1 MKHVCLL
8 FFTLFVAVP
17 LFATEQA
24 PERLLLNGKEYGM
37 QYCPLFDL
45 DTLLQRQIEK
55 RIEVDPEH
63 IRVMSTGLWRGYVGY
78 WSIQNDAM
86 VGVGGSTY
94 MSVKL
99 GQKDNEAAEH
109 TLGNVVTLNLI
120 VGTLLAVFGIIY
132 IDQLL
137 YFFGA
142 SENTVGYAHEYMFVI
157 LLGNVI
163 THLYLGL
170 NATLRSTG
178 HPHIAMIATIGTV
191 IINSILDP
199 LFIFAFDMGIQG
211 AAIATILAQV
221 FALAY
226 VWMVMSNKND
236 LIHLHRG
243 IYGLKSRIVKNILKI
258 GLSPFCMQLC
268 ACMVV
273 ILINKGL
280 STHGGDIAIAAYGI
294 INGITF
300 LFLMIVMGICQGMQ
314 PIAGYNYGAQL
325 YPRVIKVLR
334 YCIIYATIVMCFSF
348 VVCEFFPKLP
358 IRLFTNDP
366 KLTELSIEGMRL
378 IQLVAPLIG
387 FAIVVGHFFQSIG
400 MAKTSIFLSLSR
412 QLIFLIPF
420 LLIFPGLWGTKG
432 VWLSITVSDFIS
444 VVFSAFV
451 LWRFNH
457 KGGLR
462 TAQILN

>member
-1 MKHVCLL
+1 MTETKTIDRTKELGTKDVGKLL
-8 FFTLFVAVP
+8 
-17 LFATEQA
+17 
-24 PERLLLNGKEYGM
+24 M
-37 QYCPLFDL
+37 QYALPAVVAMTASSLYNIVDRIFIGHIGT
-45 DTLLQRQIEK
+45 DTNEGALAL
-55 RIEVDPEH
+55 
-63 IRVMSTGLWRGYVGY
+63 SGLAVTFPIMNLSAAFG
-78 WSIQNDAM
+78 AM

-99 GQKDNEAAEH
+99 GQKDNQAAEH
-109 TLGNVVTLNLI
+109 TLGNVVTLNII
-120 VGTLLAVFGIIY
+120 VGLLLAVFGIIY

-142 SENTVGYAHEYMFVI
+142 SENTVGYAREYMFVI
-157 LLGNVI
+157 LLGNVV

-178 HPHIAMIATIGTV
+178 HPRTAMIATISTV
-191 IINSILDP
+191 IVNSILDP
-199 LFIFAFDMGIQG
+199 LFIFTFDMGIRG

-221 FALAY
+221 FALAF
-226 VWMVMSNKND
+226 VWIVMSNKND

-273 ILINKGL
+273 IHINKGL

-325 YPRVIKVLR
+325 YPRVTKVLR
-334 YCIIYATIVMCFSF
+334 YCILYATIVMVFSF
-348 VVCEFFPKLP
+348 IVCEFFPTLP
-358 IRLFTNDP
+358 IRLFTEDP
-366 KLTELSIEGMRL
+366 KLTELSVEGMRL

-444 VVFSAFV
+444 VLFSAYV
-451 LWRFNH
+451 LWRFHH

-462 TAQILN
+462 AAEALD

>member
-1 MKHVCLL
+1 MPENKTIDRTKELGTKDIGKLL
-8 FFTLFVAVP
+8 
-17 LFATEQA
+17 
-24 PERLLLNGKEYGM
+24 M
-37 QYCPLFDL
+37 QYALPAVVAMTASSLYNIVD
-45 DTLLQRQIEK
+45 
-55 RIEVDPEH
+55 RIFIGH
-63 IRVMSTGLWRGYVGY
+63 IGTNTTEGALALSGLAVTFPIMNLSAAFG
-78 WSIQNDAM
+78 AM

-191 IINSILDP
+191 IINSVLDP

>member
-1 MKHVCLL
+1 M
-8 FFTLFVAVP
+8 
-17 LFATEQA
+17 TETKTIDRTK
-24 PERLLLNGKEYGM
+24 ELGTKDVGKLLL
-37 QYCPLFDL
+37 QYALPAVVAMTASSLYNIVDRIFIGHIGT
-45 DTLLQRQIEK
+45 DTNEGALAL
-55 RIEVDPEH
+55 
-63 IRVMSTGLWRGYVGY
+63 SGLAVTFPIMNLSAAFG
-78 WSIQNDAM
+78 AM

-99 GQKDNEAAEH
+99 GQKDNQAAEH
-109 TLGNVVTLNLI
+109 TLGNVVTLNII
-120 VGTLLAVFGIIY
+120 VGLLLAVFGIIY

-142 SENTVGYAHEYMFVI
+142 SENTVGYAREYMFVI
-157 LLGNVI
+157 LLGNAV

-178 HPHIAMIATIGTV
+178 HPRTAMIATISTV
-191 IINSILDP
+191 VVNSILDP
-199 LFIFAFDMGIQG
+199 LFIFTFDMGIRG

-221 FALAY
+221 FALAF
-226 VWMVMSNKND
+226 VWIVMSNKND

-325 YPRVIKVLR
+325 YPRVTKVLR
-334 YCIIYATIVMCFSF
+334 YCILYATIVMVFSF
-348 VVCEFFPKLP
+348 IVCEFFPTLP
-358 IRLFTNDP
+358 IRLFTDDP
-366 KLTELSIEGMRL
+366 KLTELSVEGMRL

-444 VVFSAFV
+444 VLFSAYV
-451 LWRFNH
+451 LWRFHH

-462 TAQILN
+462 AAEMLD

>member
-1 MKHVCLL
+1 MTETKTIDRTKELGTKDVGKLL
-8 FFTLFVAVP
+8 
-17 LFATEQA
+17 
-24 PERLLLNGKEYGM
+24 M
-37 QYCPLFDL
+37 QYALPAVVAMTASSLYNIVDRIFIGHIGT
-45 DTLLQRQIEK
+45 DTNEGALAL
-55 RIEVDPEH
+55 
-63 IRVMSTGLWRGYVGY
+63 SGLAVTFPIMNLSAAFG
-78 WSIQNDAM
+78 AM

-99 GQKDNEAAEH
+99 GQKDNQAAEH
-109 TLGNVVTLNLI
+109 TLGNVVTLNII
-120 VGTLLAVFGIIY
+120 VGLLLAVFGIIY

-142 SENTVGYAHEYMFVI
+142 SENTVGYAREYMFVI
-157 LLGNVI
+157 LLGNAV

-178 HPHIAMIATIGTV
+178 HPRTAMIATISTV
-191 IINSILDP
+191 IVNSILDP
-199 LFIFAFDMGIQG
+199 LFIFTFDMGIRG

-221 FALAY
+221 FALAF
-226 VWMVMSNKND
+226 VWIVMSNKND

-325 YPRVIKVLR
+325 YPRVTKVLR
-334 YCIIYATIVMCFSF
+334 YCILYATIVMVFSF
-348 VVCEFFPKLP
+348 IVCEFFPTLP
-358 IRLFTNDP
+358 IRLFTDDP
-366 KLTELSIEGMRL
+366 KLTELSVEGMRL

-444 VVFSAFV
+444 VLFSAYV
-451 LWRFNH
+451 LWRFHH

-462 TAQILN
+462 AAEMLD

>member
-1 MKHVCLL
+1 MTETKTIDRTKELGTKDVGKLL
-8 FFTLFVAVP
+8 
-17 LFATEQA
+17 
-24 PERLLLNGKEYGM
+24 M
-37 QYCPLFDL
+37 QYALPAVVAMTASSLYNIVDRIFIGHIGTNTNEGAL
-45 DTLLQRQIEK
+45 TL
-55 RIEVDPEH
+55 
-63 IRVMSTGLWRGYVGY
+63 SGLAVTFPIMNLSAAFG
-78 WSIQNDAM
+78 AM

-99 GQKDNEAAEH
+99 GQKDNQAAEH
-109 TLGNVVTLNLI
+109 TLGNVVTLNII
-120 VGTLLAVFGIIY
+120 VGLLLAVFGIIY

-142 SENTVGYAHEYMFVI
+142 SENTVGYAREYMFVI
-157 LLGNVI
+157 LLGNAV

-178 HPHIAMIATIGTV
+178 HPRTAMIATISTV
-191 IINSILDP
+191 VVNSILDP
-199 LFIFAFDMGIQG
+199 LFIFTFDMGIRG

-221 FALAY
+221 FALAF
-226 VWMVMSNKND
+226 VWIVMSNKND

-325 YPRVIKVLR
+325 YPRVTKVLR
-334 YCIIYATIVMCFSF
+334 YCILYATIVMVFSF
-348 VVCEFFPKLP
+348 IVCEFFPTLP
-358 IRLFTNDP
+358 IRLFTDDP
-366 KLTELSIEGMRL
+366 KLTELSVEGMRL

-444 VVFSAFV
+444 VLFSAYV
-451 LWRFNH
+451 LWRFHH

-462 TAQILN
+462 AAEMLD

>member
-1 MKHVCLL
+1 MTETKTIDRTKELGTKDVGKLL
-8 FFTLFVAVP
+8 
-17 LFATEQA
+17 
-24 PERLLLNGKEYGM
+24 M
-37 QYCPLFDL
+37 QYALPAVVAMTASSLYNIVDRIFIGHIGT
-45 DTLLQRQIEK
+45 DTNEGALAL
-55 RIEVDPEH
+55 
-63 IRVMSTGLWRGYVGY
+63 SGLAVTFPIMNLSAAFG
-78 WSIQNDAM
+78 AM

-99 GQKDNEAAEH
+99 GQKDNQAAEH
-109 TLGNVVTLNLI
+109 TLGNVVTLNII
-120 VGTLLAVFGIIY
+120 VGLLLAVFGIIY

-142 SENTVGYAHEYMFVI
+142 SENTVGYAREYMFVI
-157 LLGNVI
+157 LLGNVV

-178 HPHIAMIATIGTV
+178 HPRTAMIATISTV
-191 IINSILDP
+191 IVNSILDP
-199 LFIFAFDMGIQG
+199 LFIFTFDMGIRG

-221 FALAY
+221 FALAF
-226 VWMVMSNKND
+226 VWIVMSNKND

-325 YPRVIKVLR
+325 YPRVTKVLR
-334 YCIIYATIVMCFSF
+334 YCILYATIVMVFSF
-348 VVCEFFPKLP
+348 IVCEFFPTLP
-358 IRLFTNDP
+358 IRLFTDDP
-366 KLTELSIEGMRL
+366 KLTELSVEGMRL

-444 VVFSAFV
+444 VLFSAYV
-451 LWRFNH
+451 LWRFHH

-462 TAQILN
+462 AAEMLD

>member
-1 MKHVCLL
+1 MSKTQTIDRTKELGTKDIGKLL
-8 FFTLFVAVP
+8 
-17 LFATEQA
+17 
-24 PERLLLNGKEYGM
+24 M
-37 QYCPLFDL
+37 QYALPAVVAMTASSLYNIVD
-45 DTLLQRQIEK
+45 
-55 RIEVDPEH
+55 RIFIGH
-63 IRVMSTGLWRGYVGY
+63 IGDNTSEGALALSGLAVTFPIMNLSAAFG
-78 WSIQNDAM
+78 AM

-99 GQKDNEAAEH
+99 GQKDNLAAER
-109 TLGNVVTLNLI
+109 TLGNVVTLNII
-120 VGTLLAVFGIIY
+120 VGLVLAVFGILF
-132 IDQLL
+132 IDNLL

-142 SENTVGYAHEYMFVI
+142 SELTVGYAREYMFVI

-170 NATLRSTG
+170 TATLRSTG

-199 LFIFAFDMGIQG
+199 LFIFTFGLGIRG

-226 VWMVMSNKND
+226 VWIVMSNKND
-236 LIHLHRG
+236 LIHLHKG
-243 IYGLKSRIVKNILKI
+243 IYKLKSRIVHNILKI
-258 GLSPFCMQLC
+258 GMSPFLMQLC
-268 ACMVV
+268 ACVVV

-280 STHGGDIAIAAYGI
+280 QTHGGDIAIAAYGI

-325 YPRVIKVLR
+325 YPRVNKVLR
-334 YCIIYATIVMCFSF
+334 YCIIYATIVMVISF
-348 VVCEFFPKLP
+348 LVCELIPHLP
-358 IRLFTNDP
+358 ILLFTSDP

-378 IQLVAPLIG
+378 IQLVSPLIG

-400 MAKTSIFLSLSR
+400 LAKKSIFLSLCR

-420 LLIFPGLWGTKG
+420 LLIFPDLWGTAG
-432 VWLSITVSDFIS
+432 VWLSIAVSDFIS
-444 VVFSAFV
+444 VLFAGGM
-451 LWRFNH
+451 LWHFYH
-457 KGGLR
+457 SGGLS
-462 TAQILN
+462 TVKSLD

>member
-1 MKHVCLL
+1 MTETKTIDRTKELGTKDVGKLL
-8 FFTLFVAVP
+8 
-17 LFATEQA
+17 
-24 PERLLLNGKEYGM
+24 M
-37 QYCPLFDL
+37 QYALPAVVAMTASSLYNIVD
-45 DTLLQRQIEK
+45 
-55 RIEVDPEH
+55 RIFIGH
-63 IRVMSTGLWRGYVGY
+63 IGTNTNEGALALSGLAVTFPIMNLSAAFG
-78 WSIQNDAM
+78 AM

-109 TLGNVVTLNLI
+109 TLGNVVTLNII
-120 VGTLLAVFGIIY
+120 VGLLLAVFGIIY

-142 SENTVGYAHEYMFVI
+142 SENTVGYAREYMFVI
-157 LLGNVI
+157 LLGNVV

-178 HPHIAMIATIGTV
+178 HPRTAMTATISTV
-191 IINSILDP
+191 IVNSILDP
-199 LFIFAFDMGIQG
+199 LFIFTFDMGIRG

-221 FALAY
+221 FALAF
-226 VWMVMSNKND
+226 VWKVMSNKND

-325 YPRVIKVLR
+325 YPRVIKVLK
-334 YCIIYATIVMCFSF
+334 YCILYATIVMVFSF
-348 VVCEFFPKLP
+348 IVCEFFPTLP
-358 IRLFTNDP
+358 IRLFTEDP
-366 KLTELSIEGMRL
+366 KLTELSVEGMRL

-420 LLIFPGLWGTKG
+420 LLVFPGLWGTKG

-444 VVFSAFV
+444 VLFAAYV
-451 LWRFNH
+451 LWRFHH

-462 TAQILN
+462 AAEMLD

>member
-1 MKHVCLL
+1 MTETKTIDRTKELGTKDVGKLL
-8 FFTLFVAVP
+8 
-17 LFATEQA
+17 
-24 PERLLLNGKEYGM
+24 M
-37 QYCPLFDL
+37 QYALPAVVAMTASSLYNIVDRIFIGHIGT
-45 DTLLQRQIEK
+45 DTNEGALAL
-55 RIEVDPEH
+55 
-63 IRVMSTGLWRGYVGY
+63 SGLAVTFPIMNLSAAFG
-78 WSIQNDAM
+78 AM

-99 GQKDNEAAEH
+99 GQKDNQAAEH
-109 TLGNVVTLNLI
+109 TLGNVVTLNII
-120 VGTLLAVFGIIY
+120 VGLLLAVFGIIY

-142 SENTVGYAHEYMFVI
+142 SENTVGYAREYMFVI
-157 LLGNVI
+157 LLGNAV

-178 HPHIAMIATIGTV
+178 HPRTAMIATISTV
-191 IINSILDP
+191 IVNSILDP
-199 LFIFAFDMGIQG
+199 LFIFTFDMGIRG

-221 FALAY
+221 FALAF
-226 VWMVMSNKND
+226 VWIVMSNKND

-325 YPRVIKVLR
+325 YPRVTKVLR
-334 YCIIYATIVMCFSF
+334 YCILYATIVMVFSF
-348 VVCEFFPKLP
+348 IVCEFFPTLP
-358 IRLFTNDP
+358 ICLFTDDP
-366 KLTELSIEGMRL
+366 KLTELSVEGMRL

-444 VVFSAFV
+444 VLFSAYV
-451 LWRFNH
+451 LWRFHH

-462 TAQILN
+462 AAEMLD

>member
-1 MKHVCLL
+1 MSERQTIDRTKELGTKDVGKLL
-8 FFTLFVAVP
+8 
-17 LFATEQA
+17 
-24 PERLLLNGKEYGM
+24 M
-37 QYCPLFDL
+37 QYALPAVVAMTASSLYNIVD
-45 DTLLQRQIEK
+45 
-55 RIEVDPEH
+55 RIFIGH
-63 IRVMSTGLWRGYVGY
+63 IGTNTAEGALALSGLAVTFPIMNLSAAFG
-78 WSIQNDAM
+78 AM

-99 GQKDNEAAEH
+99 GQKDNKAAER
-109 TLGNVVTLNLI
+109 TLGNVVTLNII
-120 VGTLLAVFGIIY
+120 VGLLLAVFGIVF
-132 IDQLL
+132 IDKLL

-142 SENTVGYAHEYMFVI
+142 SEQTVGYAREYMFVI

-178 HPHIAMIATIGTV
+178 HPQIAMYATIGTV
-191 IINSILDP
+191 IINSVLDP
-199 LFIFAFDMGIQG
+199 LFIFTFEMGIRG
-211 AAIATILAQV
+211 AAIATIISQM

-226 VWMVMSNKND
+226 VWSVMSNKND

-243 IYGLKSRIVKNILKI
+243 IYGLRSRIVKNILKI

-325 YPRVIKVLR
+325 YPRVTKVLR
-334 YCIIYATIVMCFSF
+334 DCIGYATVVMVVSF
-348 VVCEFFPKLP
+348 VVCEFFPTLP
-358 IRLFTNDP
+358 IQLFTSDER
-366 KLTELSIEGMRL
+366 LTDLSVEGMRI
-378 IQLVAPLIG
+378 IQLAAPLIG

-400 MAKTSIFLSLSR
+400 MAKTSIFLSLTR

-420 LLIFPGLWGTKG
+420 LLTFPSIWGTKG
-432 VWLSITVSDFIS
+432 VWLSITVSDVIS
-444 VVFSAFV
+444 VLFSAYM
-451 LWRFNH
+451 LWRFYR
-457 KGGLR
+457 KGGLK
-462 TAQILN
+462 AVKALN

>member
-1 MKHVCLL
+1 MPENKTIDRTKELGTKDIGKLL
-8 FFTLFVAVP
+8 
-17 LFATEQA
+17 
-24 PERLLLNGKEYGM
+24 M
-37 QYCPLFDL
+37 QYALPAVVAMTASSLYNIVD
-45 DTLLQRQIEK
+45 
-55 RIEVDPEH
+55 RIFIGH
-63 IRVMSTGLWRGYVGY
+63 IGTNTTEGALALSGLAVTFPIMNLSAAFG
-78 WSIQNDAM
+78 AM

-178 HPHIAMIATIGTV
+178 HPHIAMIATIATV

>member
-1 MKHVCLL
+1 MFSSMMRWVRNGR
-8 FFTLFVAVP
+8 TLSWVAMTASSLYNIV
-17 LFATEQA
+17 
-24 PERLLLNGKEYGM
+24 
-37 QYCPLFDL
+37 D
-45 DTLLQRQIEK
+45 
-55 RIEVDPEH
+55 RIFIGH
-63 IRVMSTGLWRGYVGY
+63 IGSSTSEGALALSGLAVTFPIMNLSAAFG
-78 WSIQNDAM
+78 AM

-99 GQKDNEAAEH
+99 GQKDNKAAER
-109 TLGNVVTLNLI
+109 TLGNVVTLNII
-120 VGTLLAVFGIIY
+120 VGLVLAVFGLLF

-137 YFFGA
+137 FFFGA
-142 SENTVGYAHEYMFVI
+142 SENTVKYAREYMFVI
-157 LLGNVI
+157 LLGNAV

-178 HPHIAMIATIGTV
+178 HPRTAMIATIATV
-191 IINSILDP
+191 VVNAILDP
-199 LFIFAFDMGIQG
+199 VFIFALDMGIRG

-221 FALAY
+221 FALIF
-226 VWMVMSNKND
+226 VWAVMSNKND

-243 IYGLKSRIVKNILKI
+243 IYGLKSKIVKNILKI

-280 STHGGDIAIAAYGI
+280 QTHGGDIAIAAYGI

-325 YPRVIKVLR
+325 YDRVTDVLKK
-334 YCIIYATIVMCFSF
+334 CILYATIVMVFSF
-348 VVCEFFPKLP
+348 LICELVPKVP
-358 IRLFTNDP
+358 IRMFTNDP
-366 KLTELSIEGMRL
+366 QLTAYSVEGMRL

-420 LLIFPGLWGTKG
+420 LLVFPGWWGTKG

-444 VVFSAFV
+444 VLFAAAV
-451 LWRFNH
+451 LIRFYK
-457 KGGLR
+457 KGGLS
-462 TAQILN
+462 TIKTLE

>member
-1 MKHVCLL
+1 M
-8 FFTLFVAVP
+8 
-17 LFATEQA
+17 TENKTIDRTK
-24 PERLLLNGKEYGM
+24 ELGTKDVGKLLL
-37 QYCPLFDL
+37 QYALPAVVAMTASSLYNIVD
-45 DTLLQRQIEK
+45 
-55 RIEVDPEH
+55 RIFIGH
-63 IRVMSTGLWRGYVGY
+63 IGTATNEGALALSGLAVTFPIMNLSAAFG
-78 WSIQNDAM
+78 AM

-99 GQKDNEAAEH
+99 GQKDNQAAEH
-109 TLGNVVTLNLI
+109 TLGNVVTLNII
-120 VGTLLAVFGIIY
+120 VGLLLAVFGIIY

-142 SENTVGYAHEYMFVI
+142 SENTVGYAREYMFVI
-157 LLGNVI
+157 LLGNAV

-178 HPHIAMIATIGTV
+178 HPRTAMIATISTV
-191 IINSILDP
+191 IVNSILDP
-199 LFIFAFDMGIQG
+199 LFIFTFDMGIRG

-221 FALAY
+221 FALAF
-226 VWMVMSNKND
+226 VWIVMSNKND

-325 YPRVIKVLR
+325 YPRVTKVLR
-334 YCIIYATIVMCFSF
+334 YCILYATIVMVFSF
-348 VVCEFFPKLP
+348 IVCEFFPTLP
-358 IRLFTNDP
+358 IRLFTDDP
-366 KLTELSIEGMRL
+366 KLTELSVEGMRL

-444 VVFSAFV
+444 VLFSAYV
-451 LWRFNH
+451 LWRFHH

-462 TAQILN
+462 AAEALD

>member
-1 MKHVCLL
+1 MPENKTIDRTKELGTKDIGKLL
-8 FFTLFVAVP
+8 
-17 LFATEQA
+17 
-24 PERLLLNGKEYGM
+24 M
-37 QYCPLFDL
+37 QYALPAVVAMTASSLYN
-45 DTLLQRQIEK
+45 I
-55 RIEVDPEH
+55 VDRVFIGH
-63 IRVMSTGLWRGYVGY
+63 IGTNTTEGALALSGLAVTFPIMNLSAAFG
-78 WSIQNDAM
+78 AM

-358 IRLFTNDP
+358 IRLFTDDP

>member
-1 MKHVCLL
+1 MPENKTIDRTKELGTKDIGKLL
-8 FFTLFVAVP
+8 
-17 LFATEQA
+17 
-24 PERLLLNGKEYGM
+24 M
-37 QYCPLFDL
+37 QYALPAVVAMTASSLYN
-45 DTLLQRQIEK
+45 I
-55 RIEVDPEH
+55 VDRVFIGH
-63 IRVMSTGLWRGYVGY
+63 IGTNTTEGALALSGLAVTFPIMNLSAAFG
-78 WSIQNDAM
+78 AM

>member
-1 MKHVCLL
+1 MPENKTIDRTKELGTKDIGKLL
-8 FFTLFVAVP
+8 
-17 LFATEQA
+17 
-24 PERLLLNGKEYGM
+24 M
-37 QYCPLFDL
+37 QYALPAVVAMTASSLYNIVD
-45 DTLLQRQIEK
+45 
-55 RIEVDPEH
+55 RIFIGH
-63 IRVMSTGLWRGYVGY
+63 IGTNTTEGALALSGLAVTFPIMNLSAAFG
-78 WSIQNDAM
+78 AM

-358 IRLFTNDP
+358 IRLFTDDP